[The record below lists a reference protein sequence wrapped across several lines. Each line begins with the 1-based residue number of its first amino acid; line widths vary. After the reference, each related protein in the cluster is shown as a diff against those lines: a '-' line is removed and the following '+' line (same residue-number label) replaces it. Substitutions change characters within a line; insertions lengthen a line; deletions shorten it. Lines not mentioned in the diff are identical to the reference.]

1 MFIIGTDFI
10 LIYFINRVL
19 VPDSFVGLI
28 FVNMKTLKMKVK
40 PYTKEQ
46 NHLELIL
53 RPKER
58 DNWLQAL
65 INDDSQSVK
74 SILSKCGSGEKKNYL
89 NGCFEVSEDEK
100 ASDKSRCRIGLKNRD
115 TKESFSHSLHMA
127 AAFGSHQTVTSLI
140 KHECNVFVTNTSGRN
155 VIHCII
161 YSNGS
166 RIFPRGGANSQNCYY
181 FSHFCRKLHENERI
195 WTPRGGARPWRPPL
209 DPPMIYVS
217 FMRADFEDEM
227 IEMFRTIRQNVS
239 LSVLRELL
247 MQEDDCGCRPTE
259 YAMHLGVLG
268 IAREIFSTKG
278 IFLTNIEYDGCG
290 ETGWFD
296 ITDYEESRKR
306 MTRSPIVLFALLD
319 RSRLENQ
326 HFKELFFSQA
336 FQQWVHTKTKAARP
350 FLFLWFVLGI
360 LFAILY
366 YAADS
371 ALLFSEEN
379 YLMKSRQINASSCL
393 QFSDKKATEVSS
405 FSCIT
410 ACIIYS
416 IVMMVFEISENYL
429 FFFHKSQL
437 WLFQTPMGL
446 KRMVVQVAFY
456 KVSQLICYIS
466 VACSLTARLFRLK
479 RGLDI
484 NVTVDHVSYFIIGF
498 CLNWSILQFV
508 QALPAVGHFTM
519 SLQRMLDSLLA
530 LVILFVSFAFTFVLI
545 FSILVNQNKI
555 ACVPEFSTFMES
567 LYSTWRALINILQFR
582 SLSASDEV
590 TLYLTHVMYVG
601 IGSILMINFLIATF
615 SATISWVDSHRKVIL
630 TIQRLSITM
639 ILESRITRIM
649 DKIYRKYQSHY
660 FIVRNNRIYLTQTR
674 PILARQTADA
684 PTSM

>member
-161 YSNGS
+161 Y
-166 RIFPRGGANSQNCYY
+166 
-181 FSHFCRKLHENERI
+181 
-195 WTPRGGARPWRPPL
+195 
-209 DPPMIYVS
+209 VS

-350 FLFLWFVLGI
+350 FLFLWFVLRI

-479 RGLDI
+479 RGARYKCHCGPCFVFYYRVLSKLVHPTICTSFTCSRPLHYVTAKNAGQPFSFGDSVCFLCLYVRTYFLHTGKSKQNCMCSGVFNIYGKSLFNMEGFNQYIAIQIFICFRRSNTLFDTCDVRRYRI
-484 NVTVDHVSYFIIGF
+484 NSDDKFPD
-498 CLNWSILQFV
+498 C
-508 QALPAVGHFTM
+508 
-519 SLQRMLDSLLA
+519 
-530 LVILFVSFAFTFVLI
+530 
-545 FSILVNQNKI
+545 
-555 ACVPEFSTFMES
+555 
-567 LYSTWRALINILQFR
+567 NILG
-582 SLSASDEV
+582 
-590 TLYLTHVMYVG
+590 H
-601 IGSILMINFLIATF
+601 N
-615 SATISWVDSHRKVIL
+615 
-630 TIQRLSITM
+630 
-639 ILESRITRIM
+639 
-649 DKIYRKYQSHY
+649 
-660 FIVRNNRIYLTQTR
+660 
-674 PILARQTADA
+674 
-684 PTSM
+684 

>member
-1 MFIIGTDFI
+1 MFIICTDFI

-40 PYTKEQ
+40 PYTNEQ

-65 INDDSQSVK
+65 ISDDSQSVK

-100 ASDKSRCRIGLKNRD
+100 ASDKSRCRIGLKDRD

-140 KHECNVFVTNTSGRN
+140 KHECNVFVTNASGRN
-155 VIHCII
+155 VIHCI
-161 YSNGS
+161 
-166 RIFPRGGANSQNCYY
+166 
-181 FSHFCRKLHENERI
+181 
-195 WTPRGGARPWRPPL
+195 
-209 DPPMIYVS
+209 IYVS

-227 IEMFRTIRQNVS
+227 IEMFRTIRQNIS

-259 YAMHLGVLG
+259 YAMHLGVFG

-350 FLFLWFVLGI
+350 FLFLWFVLRI

-437 WLFQTPMGL
+437 WLFKTPMGL

-508 QALPAVGHFTM
+508 QALTAVGHFTM

-530 LVILFVSFAFTFVLI
+530 LMILFVSFAFTFVLI

-567 LYSTWRALINILQFR
+567 LYSTWMALINTLQFR
-582 SLSASDEV
+582 SLPASDEV

-630 TIQRLSITM
+630 TIQRLSMTM

-684 PTSM
+684 PTSV